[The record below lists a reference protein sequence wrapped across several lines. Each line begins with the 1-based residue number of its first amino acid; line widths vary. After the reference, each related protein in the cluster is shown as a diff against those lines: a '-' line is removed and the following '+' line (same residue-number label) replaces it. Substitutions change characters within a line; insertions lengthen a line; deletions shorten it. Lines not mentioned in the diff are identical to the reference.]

1 MKRLFA
7 FVQEYISTLSILEF
21 GALKLCLMCLGLML
35 GTCVKSRHRRPVRIA
50 ALFGF
55 VATLIPLM
63 LRFFSTMYDW
73 FDYTRT
79 IPTAE
84 DAEMTSF

>member
-7 FVQEYISTLSILEF
+7 FVQEYTSTLSILEF
-21 GALKLCLMCLGLML
+21 GAFKVCLMCLGLML

-55 VATLIPLM
+55 CLL
-63 LRFFSTMYDW
+63 
-73 FDYTRT
+73 YTSRCV
-79 IPTAE
+79 
-84 DAEMTSF
+84 

>member
-7 FVQEYISTLSILEF
+7 FAQEYISTLSVLEF
-21 GALKLCLMCLGLML
+21 GAFKVCLMCFGVML
-35 GTCVKSRHRRPVRIA
+35 GTCVKHKNRRPVRIA
-50 ALFGF
+50 ALLGF
-55 VATLIPLM
+55 LATLIPLM

>member
-21 GALKLCLMCLGLML
+21 GALKVCLMCLGLML

-63 LRFFSTMYDW
+63 LRFFSPCMTGLI
-73 FDYTRT
+73 TPAQSPRQRT
-79 IPTAE
+79 PK
-84 DAEMTSF
+84 